1 MGEQQVAS
9 RIGVDEWLSRY
20 DLARRAGDF
29 IHAYDLARQALTQHP
44 DDMRLEHRALL
55 ALVRSGAI
63 DAAEARIA
71 TLAADGVIDGIADE
85 HLASE
90 LGGLRARLFK
100 DRAFSE
106 MGPERCKLFRLSAE
120 AYQHAFER
128 QSTRAF
134 LAINAASMWLFAEEY
149 DRSRNMARIALRLA
163 NSEEPYYALAT
174 IGEAQIL
181 LNDLGAA
188 RDAFA
193 AAGRHAPGL
202 DQIRTTR
209 IQVKR
214 ICAAKGIDFPI
225 DEVLPVAP
233 VVCLITNTRLASG
246 AFERGEH
253 LKQVKAAL
261 EAKFAEFATAI
272 VFCTLR
278 NPFDVLAASAF
289 LDLGAEVN
297 LVLPSR
303 VETCS
308 TEFVAKFGLR
318 FQEDLFHCL
327 RRVHETRVVSPEAHC
342 NEAAVLELTLAQMTG
357 AALLRGQQ
365 IDGQVLVL
373 IANASSPDRVDD
385 LIFLVEPLANV
396 QQIAVSTAN
405 IDVADTRRV
414 ARAMIFGDVKGFSKL
429 SESDMPIFLDR
440 VIGGVA
446 DELMPL
452 ADAIEYAETAGDGIY
467 LVVSDTATA
476 ARCCLALQRAVRP
489 QRIAAAGLPGFIAL
503 RVSAHIGPVT
513 LGYDRL
519 AKREKFY
526 GSEVIRTARIEPIT
540 PPGGI
545 YVTEQFAATLYAT
558 AGSEFRCEYAGIQEM
573 AKNYGECRMYALRA
587 AGPGE

>member
-9 RIGVDEWLSRY
+9 LLGVDEWLSRY

-44 DDMRLEHRALL
+44 DDMRLEYRALL

-63 DAAEARIA
+63 DTAEARIA
-71 TLAADGVIDGIADE
+71 KLAADGVIDGVPDE

-90 LGGLRARLFK
+90 FGGLRARLFK

-106 MGPERCKLFRLSAE
+106 MGPERRKFFRLSAE
-120 AYQHAFER
+120 AYQQAFER

-134 LAINAASMWLFAEEY
+134 LAINAASMWLFAEDN
-149 DRSRNMARIALRLA
+149 DRSLNMARIALRLA
-163 NSEEPYYALAT
+163 NSEGPYYALAT

-181 LNDLGAA
+181 LNDLAAA
-188 RDAFA
+188 RNAFA
-193 AAGRHAPGL
+193 EAGRRAPGL

-209 IQVKR
+209 IQLKR

-233 VVCLITNTRLASG
+233 VVCFITNTHLAAG
-246 AFERGEH
+246 AFERVEH
-253 LKQVKAAL
+253 LNQIQAAL
-261 EAKFAEFATAI
+261 KDKFAHFAKAI
-272 VFCTLR
+272 VFFTLHD
-278 NPFDVLAASAF
+278 PFDVLAASAF

-297 LVLPSR
+297 LVLPSK

-318 FQEDLFHCL
+318 FQQNLFHCL
-327 RRVHETRVVSPEAHC
+327 RRAHQTRVVSPEAHC
-342 NEAAVLELTLAQMTG
+342 NEAAVLGLTLAQMTG

-365 IDGQVLVL
+365 IDAEVLAL
-373 IANASSPDRVDD
+373 LANASSLDRVDD
-385 LIFLVEPLANV
+385 LVFLTEPLANV
-396 QQIAVSTAN
+396 QQTAISTADP
-405 IDVADTRRV
+405 DVADTRRV

-429 SESDMPIFLDR
+429 KESDMPIFLDR

-452 ADAIEYAETAGDGIY
+452 AEAIEYAETAGDGIY
-467 LVVSDTATA
+467 LVVSDAATA
-476 ARCCLALQRAVRP
+476 ARCCLALQRAVSP
-489 QRIAAAGLPGFIAL
+489 QQIAAAGLPDFIAL

-573 AKNYGECRMYALRA
+573 AKNYGECRMYVLRA
-587 AGPGE
+587 AGPGD